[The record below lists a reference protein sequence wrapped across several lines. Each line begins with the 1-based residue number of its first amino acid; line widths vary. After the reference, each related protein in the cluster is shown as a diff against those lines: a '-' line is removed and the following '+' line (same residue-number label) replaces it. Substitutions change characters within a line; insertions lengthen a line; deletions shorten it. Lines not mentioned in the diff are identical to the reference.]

1 MTGPGPS
8 AGSCGHFRLQVV
20 DRIETD
26 GAVVLGRMIDRF
38 ADLSGDRF
46 ALHLSCD
53 AAREP
58 GFPRHVAQRRPVLS
72 LIDGPKNTAPA

>member
-1 MTGPGPS
+1 
-8 AGSCGHFRLQVV
+8 
-20 DRIETD
+20 
-26 GAVVLGRMIDRF
+26 MIDRF

-46 ALHLSCD
+46 ALHLSYD

-58 GFPRHVAQRRPVLS
+58 GFPRHVAQGRPVLS